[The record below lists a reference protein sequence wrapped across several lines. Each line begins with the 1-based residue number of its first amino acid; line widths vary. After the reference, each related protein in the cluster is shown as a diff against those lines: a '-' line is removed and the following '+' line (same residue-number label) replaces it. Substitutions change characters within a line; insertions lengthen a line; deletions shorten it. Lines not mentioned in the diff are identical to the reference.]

1 MTKKSKIFFFEFFQY
16 HDDTSMKRR
25 KNDHFLPKKHKF
37 FWKFLNTMM
46 IHVGNADKMTITVIK
61 KKILIIFKLL
71 IFFFLNFLKTF
82 ILNPLNFSISLKK
95 KIFFFLNFSI
105 P

>member
-1 MTKKSKIFFFEFFQY
+1 MTKKSKFFFFEFFQY

-46 IHVGNADKMTITVIK
+46 IHVGNADKMTIPDRK
-61 KKILIIFKLL
+61 KKKNIYKKFT
-71 IFFFLNFLKTF
+71 KTMME
-82 ILNPLNFSISLKK
+82 NPRKKSIKPK
-95 KIFFFLNFSI
+95 N
-105 P
+105 